1 MQRHPDEDELIALA
15 LGALPGRPAE
25 LLAHLADCPACHVAY
40 GEVSA
45 AMDAVLPAAPWVA
58 APAGFEA
65 RVLDRLELGRP
76 TGPRRR
82 YRMLPRRSFAARGS
96 SPALE
101 NPALENGQLAPPG
114 GDQAPLRRLFGRG
127 RSYRTP
133 LRVAAAAAVGMCLGG
148 VGVAVLG
155 RDAAPVHAAPSDHE
169 ASLVTASGASV
180 GTVEPSWAG
189 DDRVVVM
196 QITAGRP
203 GTHYTCR
210 LLLKDGSTRD
220 AGAWWMPASGQATWI
235 AYGAADTIDRVELV
249 TDDRH
254 VWSSADL
261 NG

>member
-1 MQRHPDEDELIALA
+1 MARHPDEDELIALA
-15 LGALPGRPAE
+15 LGILPGQPAE
-25 LLAHLADCPACHVAY
+25 LLRHLADCPGCHLAY
-40 GEVSA
+40 GDVSA
-45 AMDAVLPAAPWVA
+45 TVDAVLPAAPSLA

-65 RVLDRLELGRP
+65 RVLNRLELGRP
-76 TGPRRR
+76 TLPRRR
-82 YRMLPRRSFAARGS
+82 YRMLPRRSFAARGT
-96 SPALE
+96 SPA
-101 NPALENGQLAPPG
+101 PKDRRSTPPG
-114 GDQAPLRRLFGRG
+114 PDQAPLRRFCARR

-133 LRVAAAAAVGMCLGG
+133 LLIAAAAAVGICLGG

-155 RDAAPVHAAPSDHE
+155 RDAAAVYVVPSHHG

-180 GTVEPSWAG
+180 GTVEPSRAG

-203 GTHYTCR
+203 GTQYTCR

-235 AYGAADTIDRVELV
+235 AYGAADKIDRVELV
-249 TDDRH
+249 KDDGQ